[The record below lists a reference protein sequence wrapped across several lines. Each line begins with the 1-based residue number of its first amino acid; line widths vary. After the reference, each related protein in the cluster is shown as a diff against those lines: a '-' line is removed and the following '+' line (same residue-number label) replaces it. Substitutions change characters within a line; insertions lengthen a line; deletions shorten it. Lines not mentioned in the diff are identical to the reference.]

1 MVFFSQIWEALS
13 TPEYITTLLKG
24 FRTTL
29 IIAVGASVL
38 GLVLGIIVAVV
49 KIAALKNKKKM
60 AVPVFICN
68 LYVSVIRGTPVALQ
82 LFIMAFAILAI
93 RGFPLEI
100 TAILTFGINSGAY
113 VAESLRGGIQS
124 VDAGQEEAARSLGL
138 NGLQSMRYIIIPQ
151 AIKNVI
157 PAIGNEL
164 IALLKETSIVSM
176 VGVVDL
182 TYAAQIIGAGNK
194 MATYLAPMVVAAIF
208 YLAVVYLLIFAI
220 RAIEKKMKESEQHV
234 DERKAEKCRMRM
246 EKRLAAIDER
256 YEKNCLQRVK

>member
-1 MVFFSQIWEALS
+1 M
-13 TPEYITTLLKG
+13 
-24 FRTTL
+24 
-29 IIAVGASVL
+29 
-38 GLVLGIIVAVV
+38 
-49 KIAALKNKKKM
+49 
-60 AVPVFICN
+60 
-68 LYVSVIRGTPVALQ
+68 
-82 LFIMAFAILAI
+82 
-93 RGFPLEI
+93 
-100 TAILTFGINSGAY
+100 
-113 VAESLRGGIQS
+113 
-124 VDAGQEEAARSLGL
+124 GL

-194 MATYLAPMVVAAIF
+194 MATYLAPMVVAAVF